1 MRLVACSLL
10 VGFLVGVAFGLAHWQ
25 DAEQRARLWRVAPE
39 EWRQALRACTEELVV
54 DHATWAPTARA
65 GNWRPGR

>member
-1 MRLVACSLL
+1 MRLVGWSLL
-10 VGFLVGVAFGLAHWQ
+10 LGFLVGVVFGLAYRQ
-25 DAEQRARLWRVAPE
+25 DAEQGARLWRVAPE

-65 GNWRPGR
+65 GNWRPGQ